1 MRQGLGLAGA
11 FDDLNAQVERLDA
24 GRLPLPG
31 QYAIALAL
39 VALALFARGLLD
51 PLLQDRLPFLPVFA
65 VLLILIVAVRPGPF
79 VVAAIAGGLGTSFM
93 FFPVRGSVELD
104 AVGWASLGVYLFTIL
119 CAAVAAILVT
129 RVRKQEL
136 VAHSAAA
143 QQREAL
149 RVTLASI
156 GDAVITTDEEGNVE
170 FLNDVAVE
178 LTGWTREAAIGRPL
192 TEVFRIISE
201 ETRQPV
207 EDPVTRVIKLGQVA
221 GLANHTILIHR
232 DGSERAID
240 DSAAPIR
247 DSSQRIV
254 GVVLVFRDVA
264 IRRETERRLV
274 RSEHELADFFENATL
289 PMHWIGPDGTILR
302 ANRAELKMLGY
313 SAEEYVGHNISEFH
327 VDASELGSIFRC
339 LNNADSLHDFPARMR
354 CRDGSERDVLI
365 SSSVY
370 RENGRF
376 SHTRCLTLDITDRKR
391 AEQHLRESEERF
403 RLMADAAPVLI
414 WLSGPDKKRTWFN
427 RTWLEFVGR
436 TMDEELGYG
445 WVENVHPDDRDEC
458 LRKYNEAL
466 DARRP
471 LAMEYRLRN
480 AKGGYRWILVSG
492 VPRFAAEGAAF
503 AGYIGSC
510 VDIDDRKKIE
520 VALALSESRFRRLA
534 DANLIGVGFGDG
546 QGNVTYVNDEMLRM
560 MGRSR
565 EDFEAGRV
573 NWRQAIAPEYMET
586 YRRTTEKLLK
596 EGSVVGYEKAFMHPD
611 GERTYFLGAA
621 ALLESGSN
629 AHVRIALDLTKLKR
643 SEHERELLV
652 AQLRQADQRK
662 DEFLAVLAHE
672 LRNPLAPIRNSLEVV
687 KRSPADGDLLRPTIE
702 TMERQ
707 LNHMVRLIDDL
718 FDVSRITHNR
728 LELRRATCDLQSI
741 IAQALQTI
749 RPLADARRHTIE
761 VRSPDELIVLDA
773 DAVRLTQVFINLLDN
788 ACKYT
793 DPGGRVRLTAERDGQ
808 QVVVTVEDNGLGVS
822 ADMLPSI
829 FDMFT
834 RADHSLEREQGGL
847 GLGLT
852 LVKRMVELHGGTV
865 SANSAGKGQGSR
877 FTVRLP
883 ALSTDA
889 AVVVHDPTPV
899 TVPSGPYRILVVDDN
914 RDASETLATLLR
926 LTGHE
931 TRTAFDGKEAIAA
944 AAQFRPDVVLLD
956 IGLPRTNGYDV
967 ARHLRTQSWGRDAK
981 LIALTGW
988 GQDEDRR
995 KSQEAGF
1002 DAHIV
1007 KPVDHAY
1014 LIQLLASL
1022 ASKQQPVHARGGA
1035 SAKSAH

>member
-1 MRQGLGLAGA
+1 
-11 FDDLNAQVERLDA
+11 
-24 GRLPLPG
+24 
-31 QYAIALAL
+31 
-39 VALALFARGLLD
+39 
-51 PLLQDRLPFLPVFA
+51 
-65 VLLILIVAVRPGPF
+65 
-79 VVAAIAGGLGTSFM
+79 
-93 FFPVRGSVELD
+93 
-104 AVGWASLGVYLFTIL
+104 
-119 CAAVAAILVT
+119 
-129 RVRKQEL
+129 
-136 VAHSAAA
+136 
-143 QQREAL
+143 
-149 RVTLASI
+149 
-156 GDAVITTDEEGNVE
+156 
-170 FLNDVAVE
+170 
-178 LTGWTREAAIGRPL
+178 
-192 TEVFRIISE
+192 
-201 ETRQPV
+201 
-207 EDPVTRVIKLGQVA
+207 
-221 GLANHTILIHR
+221 
-232 DGSERAID
+232 
-240 DSAAPIR
+240 
-247 DSSQRIV
+247 
-254 GVVLVFRDVA
+254 
-264 IRRETERRLV
+264 
-274 RSEHELADFFENATL
+274 
-289 PMHWIGPDGTILR
+289 
-302 ANRAELKMLGY
+302 
-313 SAEEYVGHNISEFH
+313 
-327 VDASELGSIFRC
+327 
-339 LNNADSLHDFPARMR
+339 
-354 CRDGSERDVLI
+354 
-365 SSSVY
+365 
-370 RENGRF
+370 
-376 SHTRCLTLDITDRKR
+376 LTLDITDRKR
-391 AEQHLRESEERF
+391 AEEHLRESEERF

-436 TMDEELGYG
+436 TMEQELGYG
-445 WVENVHPDDRDEC
+445 WVESVHQDDRDEC
-458 LRKYNEAL
+458 LRQYDEAL
-466 DARRP
+466 DSRRP

-492 VPRFAAEGAAF
+492 VPRFTSEGAEF

-520 VALALSESRFRRLA
+520 VALGLSESRFRRLA

-565 EDFEAGRV
+565 EDFEAGLF

-621 ALLESGSN
+621 ALLEPGSN

-643 SEHERELLV
+643 SEHEREVLV

-687 KRSPADGDLLRPTIE
+687 KRSPADGDLLRTTIE

-707 LNHMVRLIDDL
+707 VNHMVRLIDDL

-728 LELRRATCDLQSI
+728 LELRRATCDLKSI

-749 RPLADARRHTIE
+749 RPLADARHHTIE
-761 VRSPDELIVLDA
+761 VQSPDEDIVLDA

-793 DPGGRVRLTAERDGQ
+793 DPGGRVRLAVERDGQ

-822 ADMLPSI
+822 AEMLPSI

-865 SANSAGKGQGSR
+865 SAYSAGKGKGSR

-883 ALSTDA
+883 ALSADC
-889 AVVVHDPTPV
+889 AVIVHDPASV
-899 TVPSGPYRILVVDDN
+899 TAPSGPYRILVVDDN

-926 LTGHE
+926 LIGHE
-931 TRTAFDGKEAIAA
+931 TMTAFDGKEAIAA

-967 ARHLRTQSWGRDAK
+967 ARHLRTQSWGRSAK

-1022 ASKQQPVHARGGA
+1022 ASMRQPVQA
-1035 SAKSAH
+1035 SGEASSKSAH